1 MQQSFTLLAKMTENR
16 SQTSP
21 QGEALCERMRLGG
34 FEMGVGF
41 KGRLL
46 LIPPLSG
53 MDASMRERL
62 FRTLEESLQ
71 ALGHG
76 AGA

>member
-1 MQQSFTLLAKMTENR
+1 MPLHG
-16 SQTSP
+16 
-21 QGEALCERMRLGG
+21 QGGFQAFEAPPGQAESLCERMRLGG

-53 MDASMRERL
+53 MDAAMRERL
-62 FRTLEESLQ
+62 FRTLEESLHS
-71 ALGHG
+71 LGHG

>member
-1 MQQSFTLLAKMTENR
+1 MTF
-16 SQTSP
+16 
-21 QGEALCERMRLGG
+21 GEGPLGI
-34 FEMGVGF
+34 GF

-53 MDASMRERL
+53 MDASMRERF

-76 AGA
+76 PGA